1 MSAEREVLFFFD
13 VVSPYS
19 WLALMRAEGFAREH
33 GVRWVLHPVVY
44 AALLGST
51 GLVGP
56 VEVEAKRRY
65 TMLDVQRAALRAGV
79 KLTGPPAH
87 PFRSIEALRTI
98 CLFADRPGALGLAAA
113 LADAAWGKGR
123 SLADPAVLADV
134 VEGCGLVAQDLA
146 ARIADERIKTALRR
160 STDDA
165 LARGVFGV
173 PTFALDGELFW
184 GHDRL
189 DHLADRLAGRFPIDR
204 ALLDHM
210 LARPQAVIRRP
221 PAS

>member
-1 MSAEREVLFFFD
+1 MPAEREVLFHFD

-33 GVRWVLHPVVY
+33 DVRFTLKPVVY
-44 AALLGST
+44 AALLQST

-56 VEVEAKRRY
+56 VEVPSKRRY

-79 KLTGPPAH
+79 ELTGPPAH

-98 CLFADRPGALGLAAA
+98 CLFLDRPGALRLSAA
-113 LADAAWGKGR
+113 LADAAWGAGR
-123 SLADPAVLADV
+123 SLADPAVLVDV
-134 VEGCGLVAQDLA
+134 VESCGFDGRDLV
-146 ARIADERIKTALRR
+146 ARIADDRVKAALRAN
-160 STDDA
+160 TDEA

-189 DHLADRLAGRFPIDR
+189 DHLADRLSGRFPIDR
-204 ALLDHM
+204 PLLERM
-210 LARPQAVIRRP
+210 LARPQAVVRRP